1 MWAWSCCGKPFR
13 ELISTAVPTLSRRT
27 FLRASA
33 AAGGGV
39 LLSFTLPPQIGT
51 ALADGPPPP
60 RDFMPNGFI
69 RIDRDG
75 RVTLVMHKVEMGQG
89 TYTSMPML
97 LAEELE
103 VDLSQVRLEHAPPDD
118 GLYAEPFFGVQE
130 TGGST
135 SVRGNWE
142 PLRRAGATARSMLV
156 SAAAETWKVDRS
168 SCHAASGAVI
178 HGPTGR
184 SLTYGTLVDRAALL
198 PVPGDVT
205 LKDPKDFKLI
215 GTPVKRLDTPDKVD
229 GTAQFGIDV
238 RLPGMKFAAVAACP
252 VFRGK
257 LASVDDAKAQAMPG
271 VRQVV
276 RLDDAVAV
284 VADDTWAA
292 KRGLA
297 ALDIRWDEGPNAS
310 LSTADIVQQLA
321 TASQKSGVVARKDGD
336 AAAAMAGA
344 AQKIEAIYE
353 QPFLAHA
360 TMEPVNCTVHVRPDG
375 CDVWVGTQV
384 PTFTQTAAAKVTGL
398 PKSKVQVHNHLL
410 GGGFGRRLEVDF
422 ITRAVQIA
430 KQVTGPVQVHWSREE
445 DIQHD
450 MYRPYYYDRIAA
462 GLDAQGKP
470 IAWTHRVTGSSI
482 IARVSSELFPK
493 NLRVIRALGLRSI
506 IATAKGLDTDAVEG
520 AAEPPYDLPNIR
532 VEYVRQEPPG
542 IPTAFWRGVG
552 PTRSIFVVESFIDEL
567 AAAAKRDPFEYRRAL
582 LDRSPRAKAVL
593 ELAAERAGWG
603 RPLPADSGRGIALL
617 HAFGSYVAQVA
628 DVTVSKQ
635 GDVRVRRVVCAVDC
649 GTVVNPDIVKA
660 QMESGIVFG
669 ITAALWGEITIK
681 NGRVEQHNFHDYRML
696 HMSEAPAVEVHLVR
710 STEAP
715 GGVGE
720 PGTSAVMPAVTN
732 AIFAATGRRIRKL
745 PVKDQLRAA

>member
-1 MWAWSCCGKPFR
+1 
-13 ELISTAVPTLSRRT
+13 VHTLSRRT
-27 FLRASA
+27 FLRAGA
-33 AAGGGV
+33 AAGGG
-39 LLSFTLPPQIGT
+39 LLVSFSLPARIGT
-51 ALADGPPPP
+51 ALAASAQAA
-60 RDFMPNGFI
+60 RDFIPNGFV
-69 RIDRDG
+69 RIGHDG
-75 RVTLVMHKVEMGQG
+75 GVTLVMHKVEMGQG
-89 TYTSMPML
+89 TYTAMPML

-118 GLYAEPFFGVQE
+118 ALYAEPLFGVQE

-142 PLRRAGATARSMLV
+142 PLRRAGATARTMLV
-156 SAAAETWKVDRS
+156 SAAAETWKVEPS
-168 SCHAASGAVI
+168 SCRAASGAVI

-184 SLTYGTLVDRAALL
+184 SLAYGALVDRAARL
-198 PVPGDVT
+198 PVPGGVA

-215 GTPVKRLDTPDKVD
+215 GTPAKRLDTPDKVD

-252 VFRGK
+252 VFGGK
-257 LASVDDAKAQAMPG
+257 LASVDDAKTKALPG
-271 VRQVV
+271 VQQVV

-284 VADDTWAA
+284 VGADTWAA
-292 KRGLA
+292 KQGLA
-297 ALDIRWDEGPNAS
+297 ALDIRWDDGPNAN

-321 TASQKSGVVARKDGD
+321 AASEKSGVVARKDGD
-336 AAAAMAGA
+336 VAAAMAGA
-344 AQKIEAIYE
+344 AQKVEAIYE

-375 CDVWVGTQV
+375 CDLWVGTQV
-384 PTFTQTAAAKVTGL
+384 PTFTQNAAAKVTGL
-398 PKSKVQVHNHLL
+398 AKSKVQVHNHLL

-430 KQVTGPVQVHWSREE
+430 KQVSGPVQVFWSREE

-470 IAWTHRVTGSSI
+470 IAWTHRITGSSI

-493 NLRVIRALGLRSI
+493 NLRVIRALGLGSV
-506 IATAKGLDTDAVEG
+506 IATIKGLDTDAVEG
-520 AAEPPYDLPNIR
+520 AAEPPYALPNIR

-542 IPTAFWRGVG
+542 VPTAFWRGVG
-552 PTRSIFVVESFIDEL
+552 PTRSIFVVESFMDEL

-582 LDRSPRAKAVL
+582 LDGSPRAKAVL
-593 ELAAERAGWG
+593 ELAAGRAGWG
-603 RPLPADSGRGIALL
+603 GKLPAGSGRGIALL
-617 HAFGSYVAQVA
+617 HAFGSYIAQVA
-628 DVTVSKQ
+628 EVAVSKQ

-669 ITAALWGEITIK
+669 ITGALWGEITIK
-681 NGRVEQHNFHDYRML
+681 NGRVEQHNFYDYRVL
-696 HMSEAPAVEVHLVR
+696 RLSEAPAIEVHLVK

-732 AIFAATGRRIRKL
+732 AVFAATGRRIRKL
-745 PVKDQLRAA
+745 PVKDQLRPV

>member
-1 MWAWSCCGKPFR
+1 
-13 ELISTAVPTLSRRT
+13 VPTLSRRT
-27 FLRASA
+27 FLQVSA
-33 AAGGGV
+33 AAGGG
-39 LLSFTLPPQIGT
+39 LLLGFRLPPLVKSDAFT
-51 ALADGPPPP
+51 
-60 RDFMPNGFI
+60 PNGFI

-75 RVTLVMHKVEMGQG
+75 RVTLIMHKVEMGQG

-118 GLYAEPFFGVQE
+118 ALYAEPLFGVQE

-142 PLRRAGATARSMLV
+142 PLRRAGATARTMLV
-156 SAAAETWKVDRS
+156 SAAAETWNVPATGCR
-168 SCHAASGAVI
+168 AASGAVI

-184 SLTYGTLVDRAALL
+184 SLSYGALVERAARL
-198 PVPGDVT
+198 PVPGNVP

-215 GTPVKRLDTPDKVD
+215 GTPVRRLDTPDKVD

-238 RLPGMKFAAVAACP
+238 RLPGMKIAAVAACP
-252 VFRGK
+252 VFGGT
-257 LASVDDAKAQAMPG
+257 LASVDDAKTKAMPG

-284 VADDTWAA
+284 VADDTWSA
-292 KRGLA
+292 KQGLA
-297 ALDIRWDEGPNAS
+297 ALNIRWDEGPNAKVA
-310 LSTADIVQQLA
+310 TADIAQQLA
-321 TASQKSGVVARKDGD
+321 AASEKSGVVARKDGD
-336 AAAAMAGA
+336 IGAAMASA
-344 AQKIEAIYE
+344 ARKVEAIYE

-375 CDVWVGTQV
+375 CDIWVGTQV

-398 PKSKVQVHNHLL
+398 PKAKVQVHNHLL

-422 ITRAVQIA
+422 IIRAVQIA
-430 KQVTGPVQVHWSREE
+430 KQVTGPVQVIWSREE

-450 MYRPYYYDRIAA
+450 MYRPCYHDRIAA
-462 GLDAQGKP
+462 GLDAQGQP

-482 IARVSSELFPK
+482 MGRVVNQLFPK
-493 NLRVIRALGLRSI
+493 TLRVMRAAGVHQLF
-506 IATAKGLDTDAVEG
+506 AMVKGLDLDAVEG
-520 AAEPPYDLPNIR
+520 AAEPPYTLPNIR

-582 LDRSPRAKAVL
+582 LDRSPRARAVL

-603 RPLPADSGRGIALL
+603 GPLPAGSGRGIALL

-628 DVTVSKQ
+628 DVAVSKQ
-635 GDVRVRRVVCAVDC
+635 GDVRVQRVVCAVDC

-669 ITAALWGEITIK
+669 ITGVLWGEITIK

-696 HMSEAPAVEVHLVR
+696 RMSEAPVVDVHLVK

-732 AIFAATGRRIRKL
+732 AIFAATGRRIRRL
-745 PVKDQLRAA
+745 PVKDQLRSA

>member
-1 MWAWSCCGKPFR
+1 
-13 ELISTAVPTLSRRT
+13 VHTLSRRT
-27 FLRASA
+27 FLRAGA
-33 AAGGGV
+33 AAGGG
-39 LLSFTLPPQIGT
+39 LLVSFSLPARIGAAFAPST
-51 ALADGPPPP
+51 PPA

-103 VDLSQVRLEHAPPDD
+103 VDLSQVQLEHAPPDD
-118 GLYAEPFFGVQE
+118 ALYAEPLFGVQE

-156 SAAAETWKVDRS
+156 SAAADTWKVEPN
-168 SCHAASGAVI
+168 SCRAANGVVI

-184 SLTYGTLVDRAALL
+184 SLTYGALVDRAALL
-198 PVPGDVT
+198 PVPRDVP

-215 GTPVKRLDTPDKVD
+215 GTPLKRLDTPDKVD
-229 GTAQFGIDV
+229 GSAQFGIDV

-252 VFRGK
+252 VFGGT
-257 LASVDDAKAQAMPG
+257 LASVDDAKAKALAG
-271 VRQVV
+271 VQQVV
-276 RLDDAVAV
+276 RLADAVAV
-284 VADDTWAA
+284 VADSTWVA
-292 KRGLA
+292 KQGLA
-297 ALDIRWDEGPNAS
+297 ALDIRWDEGPNAQ

-321 TASQKSGVVARKDGD
+321 TASQKSGVVARKQGD
-336 AAAAMAGA
+336 AAGAMAGA
-344 AQKIEAIYE
+344 AQKVEAIYE
-353 QPFLAHA
+353 LPFLAHA

-375 CDVWVGTQV
+375 CDIWVGTQV

-398 PKSKVQVHNHLL
+398 SKSKVQVHNHLL

-422 ITRAVQIA
+422 ITRAVQVA
-430 KQVTGPVQVHWSREE
+430 KQVNGPVQVLWSREE

-470 IAWTHRVTGSSI
+470 IAWSHRVTGSSI
-482 IARVSSELFPK
+482 LGRVINQLFPK
-493 NLRVIRALGLRSI
+493 TLRVMRAAGVHQLVSMVR
-506 IATAKGLDTDAVEG
+506 GLDLDAVEG
-520 AAEPPYDLPNIR
+520 AVEPPYALPNIR

-542 IPTAFWRGVG
+542 VPTAFWRGVG
-552 PTRSIFVVESFIDEL
+552 PTHNIFVVESFIDEL

-582 LDRSPRAKAVL
+582 LDGSPRAKAVL

-603 RPLPADSGRGIALL
+603 RPLAPGSGRGIALL

-628 DVTVSKQ
+628 DVAVSKQ

-669 ITAALWGEITIK
+669 ITGALWGEITIK

-696 HMSEAPAVEVHLVR
+696 RMS
-710 STEAP
+710 EAP

-732 AIFAATGRRIRKL
+732 AIFAATGRRIRRL
-745 PVKDQLRAA
+745 PVKDQLRPA